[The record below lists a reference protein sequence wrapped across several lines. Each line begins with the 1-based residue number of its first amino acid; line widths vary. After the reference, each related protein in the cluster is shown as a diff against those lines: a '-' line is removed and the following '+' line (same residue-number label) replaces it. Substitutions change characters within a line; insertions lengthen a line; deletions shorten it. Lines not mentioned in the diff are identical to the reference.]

1 MNIFTTLSQYQ
12 YSSGN
17 TRVDE
22 ATVLVFLT
30 TFFLLYLITFVAIYI
45 VSAIFLAKIFKKA
58 GLAGWPAWVP
68 FYNNWKLLEIGG
80 QPGFWAALSWI
91 SPINIVTAVF
101 TYIAMYHVGLK
112 LGKSG
117 AFVVLGI
124 FLPVVW
130 IIWLAV
136 DKSTW
141 NEEASPAAN
150 RATGPL
156 PAQPIDAPKADA

>member
-12 YSSGN
+12 YSTSS
-17 TRVDE
+17 TRVDDG
-22 ATVLVFLT
+22 AVLALVT
-30 TFFLLYLITFVAIYI
+30 TFFLIIIVANYI
-45 VSAIFLAKIFKKA
+45 VSAIFLSKIFKKA

-91 SPINIVTAVF
+91 SPVSIVSAVF
-101 TYIAMYHVGLK
+101 TYIAVYHVGLK

-124 FLPVVW
+124 FLPIVW

-136 DKSTW
+136 DKSIW
-141 NEEASPAAN
+141 DEKASPAAN

-156 PAQPIDAPKADA
+156 PTPVAK